1 MFAKYS
7 EALGIA
13 YQIRD
18 DLDDLTG
25 TDAPDDIAA
34 LRPSLPLAVGVERAK
49 GQDEEAHARCWRHG
63 GATQRHAGRVARP
76 ADRAERRGSLPP
88 LLESYKEEAIRS
100 LAVLDEPTLKG
111 LLRRIV
117 GKIFNDIELKG
128 WCREFEARNAAG
140 RAAGADAAAVVG

>member
-1 MFAKYS
+1 MLDIFRRKTAPAFEVALRVGGALRRAPSEDVRDVFAKYS

-49 GQDEEAHARCWRHG
+49 GQHEEAHAALLAAWRRDD
-63 GATQRHAGRVARP
+63 QRHARGPARP
-76 ADRAERRGSLPP
+76 A
-88 LLESYKEEAIRS
+88 RS
-100 LAVLDEPTLKG
+100 S
-111 LLRRIV
+111 
-117 GKIFNDIELKG
+117 
-128 WCREFEARNAAG
+128 
-140 RAAGADAAAVVG
+140 

>member
-1 MFAKYS
+1 
-7 EALGIA
+7 
-13 YQIRD
+13 
-18 DLDDLTG
+18 

-49 GQDEEAHARCWRHG
+49 GQDDAAPAALLAAWPRDTRDTAEGVLARLIDLN
-63 GATQRHAGRVARP
+63 VE
-76 ADRAERRGSLPP
+76 DRCRR

-117 GKIFNDIELKG
+117 GTIFTAIEVKG
-128 WCREFEARNAAG
+128 WCR
-140 RAAGADAAAVVG
+140 